1 MKIIKIKFPSGKVGS
16 ELLHFMGAD
25 DKVNLKE
32 RPLIAQQLAAKCFSG
47 AVIELTEKEL
57 KQLIKEVYNAIDIK
71 ADHIGDGDWSG
82 MNQWH
87 LTRFLEKIQ
96 IDS

>member
-16 ELLHFMGAD
+16 ELLYCMGVY
-25 DKVNLKE
+25 DKEK
-32 RPLIAQQLAAKCFSG
+32 PLLTQQLASKCFSG
-47 AVIELTEKEL
+47 QEMELTEKEL

-71 ADHIGDGDWSG
+71 ADHVGDGDWSG

-87 LTRFLEKIQ
+87 LTRFLAKIQ
-96 IDS
+96 LTQ